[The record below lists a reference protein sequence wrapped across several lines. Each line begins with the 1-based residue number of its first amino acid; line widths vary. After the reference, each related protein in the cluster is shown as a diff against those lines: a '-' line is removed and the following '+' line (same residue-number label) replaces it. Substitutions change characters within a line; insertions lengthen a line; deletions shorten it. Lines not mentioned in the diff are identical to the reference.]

1 MGSEARQMQYT
12 IGTTVLQDWTIVR
25 ELGEGSFGTVY
36 EVQKSNYGVTAKSAL
51 KVIRVPRSSADIKA
65 ALAEGMNEQSVT
77 TYFQGMVD
85 EIVKEIAIM
94 ATLKGHPNIVSC
106 EDYVVLPHAGEIGWD
121 ILIRMELLT
130 PLQDYQLQHPMDEAA
145 VRRLAMDLSSALVFC
160 QKQALIHRDIKPE
173 NVFVGDTGQFKLGD
187 FGVARSAE
195 KTTGGMSK
203 KGTESYMAPEVYL
216 GKPYGR
222 TVDIYSLG
230 LMLYKLLNNGRLPF
244 LPPYPDPISFADREN
259 ALARRMRGEPLPPPC
274 NASESFSAVILKASA
289 CEPGERYQTA
299 AELLEA
305 LQRVSVGCATPASP
319 CTPDEDTEGTSGIW
333 GRPVPPEAS
342 APQDEPEDGTVG
354 VWKRPRRPEPE
365 PAPEPEPEPTP
376 EPEPEP
382 EPEPQPEPE
391 PEEVREPVEDRAPEQ
406 PPEPKTPPKQEKTI
420 PVRPFLL
427 AAAVILVLF
436 LAVTGIQRLR
446 DKPMEEAWEAVYA
459 NILSDLTADGVDY
472 SARPM
477 SSSDYTDYLASKDFC
492 PQLYRDNV
500 LQDVTWGSLWSF
512 GFTHLELIY
521 WARTPEDP
529 QCRVYVDSNYDE
541 DRGTYLSSLS
551 WTYDAKE
558 TVYTDA
564 GVASLDEITPLPC
577 GIAAGDDIDTVC
589 EKLGITQEMLDWVDR
604 YTSWDHKT
612 RYVNADFHDSP
623 GSSEVPYYNLIL
635 HDDSED
641 ASTIELLLREEATG
655 VWSLRLTVTYNE
667 EAAVPA
673 T

>member
-1 MGSEARQMQYT
+1 MQYT

-36 EVQKSNYGVTAKSAL
+36 EVQKSNYGVKARSAL

-106 EDYVVLPHAGEIGWD
+106 EDYVVVPHAGEIGWD

-130 PLQDYQLQHPMDEAA
+130 PLQDYQLRHPMDEAA

-195 KTTGGMSK
+195 KTAGGMSK

-259 ALARRMRGEPLPPPC
+259 AMAQRMRGEPLPPPC
-274 NASESFSAVILKASA
+274 NASAGFSAVILKACA
-289 CEPGERYQTA
+289 YEPSERHQTA

-305 LQRVSVGCATPASP
+305 LQRVSVGCADPASLY
-319 CTPDEDTEGTSGIW
+319 TPEKETAGTGSIW
-333 GRPVPPEAS
+333 GRPVPPETP
-342 APQDEPEDGTVG
+342 APQDEPEDGTIG
-354 VWKRPRRPEPE
+354 VWKRPKQPEPQPE

-382 EPEPQPEPE
+382 EPEPQPELE
-391 PEEVREPVEDRAPEQ
+391 PQEVKESTDDSAPEQ
-406 PPEPKTPPKQEKTI
+406 PPKPNMPPKQEKTI
-420 PVRPFLL
+420 PVRPILL
-427 AAAVILVLF
+427 AVAAILVAF
-436 LAVTGIQRLR
+436 LAVTGFQRLR

-472 SARPM
+472 SLRPM
-477 SSSDYTDYLASKDFC
+477 SPEDYAVYLGIKCFR

-500 LQDVTWGSLWSF
+500 LQDVTWDSLWSF
-512 GFTHLELIY
+512 GFIYLERIY

-529 QCRVYVDSNYDE
+529 QCRVYVNSFID
-541 DRGTYLSSLS
+541 DRGSYLTTLA

-564 GVASLDEITPLPC
+564 GVASMAEVTPLPC

-612 RYVNADFHDSP
+612 RYINADFHDSP
-623 GSSEVPYYNLIL
+623 GSGEAPYYNLIL

-641 ASTIELLLREEATG
+641 VTTIELLLREEATG
-655 VWSLRLTVTYNE
+655 VWSLRFTITYNE

-673 T
+673 A